1 MKVAGQVALIAGG
14 ASGLGQAS
22 ALALARAGARVAI
35 LDINE
40 QGGQE
45 TARQADGL
53 FIKASVASAEEV
65 RAALDTLEN
74 HFGAPA
80 RIILN
85 AAALASSDG
94 RLATPKGPSS
104 RRSFERLVAVNVIGG
119 FNMMSLG
126 AHAMMAQDR
135 LETGERGVIVN
146 IASIA
151 AEDGPVGTF
160 AYVATKAAVAG
171 MTLPGARD
179 LAPYGIRVV
188 CLLPGAFDT
197 PMLETMREEERA
209 SITRMI
215 PFPSRVGDPAEF
227 AGFFRT
233 VVETPML
240 NGANIRLDAAARIAL
255 T

>member
-1 MKVAGQVALIAGG
+1 MNIAGQVALIAGG
-14 ASGLGQAS
+14 ASGLGRAS
-22 ALALARAGARVAI
+22 ALALAQAGARVAI
-35 LDINE
+35 LDVNE
-40 QGGQE
+40 PAGRQ
-45 TARQADGL
+45 TARRIDGL
-53 FIKASVASAEEV
+53 FIKASVASAEDV
-65 RAALDTLEN
+65 RGAFDALES

-85 AAALASSDG
+85 AAALAASDG

-104 RRSFERLVAVNVIGG
+104 QRSFERLVAVNVTGG

-126 AHAMMAQDR
+126 AHAMMTLER
-135 LETGERGVIVN
+135 LENDERGVIVN
-146 IASIA
+146 VASIA

-160 AYVATKAAVAG
+160 AYAATKAAVAG

-197 PMLETMREEERA
+197 PMLESMGDEARA
-209 SITRMI
+209 SAMRMI
-215 PFPSRVGDPAEF
+215 PFPKRAGDPAEF
-227 AGFFRT
+227 ANFFRT

-255 T
+255 I